1 MSNLQI
7 YNEKSINLSPISFV
21 NDIQN
26 HLKIRD
32 LDTDSAEFKNKIAVF
47 FTKTC
52 NFLGIKEAILDINK
66 VDIFQMLIMKYKGL
80 SLEELSY
87 AFKLE
92 RYGQISPKT
101 QHYQLI
107 NADYIS
113 QVLDKYVNWKVS
125 QRKNNISTV
134 KLQPTMS
141 EDEKI
146 KKENEIVVRFIE
158 KYKTEKLIEDEHF
171 YIYDILD
178 KRGLMNKDL
187 DYKNSVK
194 EDAIYLLTQE
204 YSGKKASSMDE
215 LKSIKSK
222 LKLFKVGSGGEIV
235 RKCKTLVLEEFFRNL
250 FHNEKNIN
258 SFVLQFKA

>member
-7 YNEKSINLSPISFV
+7 YNENSVNLSPMSFV

-26 HLKIRD
+26 QLKIRD
-32 LDTDSAEFKNKIAVF
+32 LDTDSVDFQNRIAVF
-47 FTKTC
+47 FTKTS

-80 SLEELSY
+80 SLEELTY

-107 NADYIS
+107 NAEYVS
-113 QVLDKYVNWKVS
+113 SVLDKYVNWKVS
-125 QRKNNISTV
+125 QRKNNISTLKIIPKISDQDKISKENDIV
-134 KLQPTMS
+134 LRFVENFIITRIV
-141 EDEKI
+141 EDE
-146 KKENEIVVRFIE
+146 
-158 KYKTEKLIEDEHF
+158 YF
-171 YIYDILD
+171 YVYDILH
-178 KRGLMNKDL
+178 KRGLMNRDTIYMNKVKD
-187 DYKNSVK
+187 
-194 EDAIYLLTQE
+194 DAIYLLNQK

-222 LKLFKVGSGGEIV
+222 LKLFKEGQGGEIKG
-235 RKCKTLVLEEFFRNL
+235 KCKILALEEFFRNL
-250 FHNEKNIN
+250 TRDEKK
-258 SFVLQFKA
+258 LKEFKLKF

>member
-7 YNEKSINLSPISFV
+7 YNENSVNLSPISFV

-26 HLKIRD
+26 QLKIRD
-32 LDTDSAEFKNKIAVF
+32 LDTDSLDFQNRIAVF
-47 FTKTC
+47 FTKTV

-80 SLEELSY
+80 SLEELTY

-107 NADYIS
+107 NAEYVS
-113 QVLDKYVNWKVS
+113 SVLDKYINWKVS
-125 QRKNNISTV
+125 ERKNNISTV
-134 KLQPTMS
+134 KIMPT
-141 EDEKI
+141 K
-146 KKENEIVVRFIE
+146 
-158 KYKTEKLIEDEHF
+158 
-171 YIYDILD
+171 
-178 KRGLMNKDL
+178 NK
-187 DYKNSVK
+187 VK
-194 EDAIYLLTQE
+194 EDAIYLLNQK

-222 LKLFKVGSGGEIV
+222 LKLLEIGQGGEIKA
-235 RKCKTLVLEEFFRNL
+235 KCKILALEEFFRNL
-250 FHNEKNIN
+250 CRDENKLKE
-258 SFVLQFKA
+258 FKLKF

>member
-7 YNEKSINLSPISFV
+7 YNENSVNLSPISFV

-26 HLKIRD
+26 QLKIRD
-32 LDTDSAEFKNKIAVF
+32 LDTDSLDFKNRIGIF
-47 FTKTC
+47 FTKTT

-80 SLEELSY
+80 SLEELTY

-107 NADYIS
+107 NAEYVS
-113 QVLDKYVNWKVS
+113 SVLDKYINWKVS

-134 KLQPTMS
+134 KIMPTISS
-141 EDEKI
+141 EDKI
-146 KKENEIVVRFIE
+146 NKENDIIKRFIQ
-158 KYKTEKLIEDEHF
+158 TFISTRIVEDEYF
-171 YIYDILD
+171 YVYDILD
-178 KRGLMNKDL
+178 NRGFMNKDIE
-187 DYKNSVK
+187 YKNQVK
-194 EDAIYLLTQE
+194 EDAIYLLNQK
-204 YSGKKASSMDE
+204 YNGKKASSMDE

-222 LKLFKVGSGGEIV
+222 LKLLEIGQGGEIKA
-235 RKCKTLVLEEFFRNL
+235 KCKILALEEFFRNL
-250 FHNEKNIN
+250 CRDENKLKE
-258 SFVLQFKA
+258 FKLKF